1 MTRKTIYPSLLL
13 MALSLS
19 SCGYDGAKAKA
30 DRDDWHTQMAD
41 SIKSLQKKASAD
53 SALLVGARETVGRE
67 LENFTIVDNPRE
79 VEPYYILSSWK
90 GKYPLSGPGLAARVM
105 KNEGLELIAASRSK
119 FSAIRVSAG
128 DDSATSE
135 TVEPDQALNYTA
147 GGLTTVAFT
156 GQKADSIAMI
166 VARHRTEPLKVEFL
180 NPAPVASITLSN
192 DAADMIAA
200 TFTLCDAQKQCHL
213 LEKAISI
220 DRRKIEILNLTLQ
233 KEQEKNH
240 TKK

>member
-53 SALLVGARETVGRE
+53 SALLWGAEDF
-67 LENFTIVDNPRE
+67 NIVDNPRE

-135 TVEPDQALNYTA
+135 TVEPDQPLNYPGPA
-147 GGLTTVAFT
+147 HRGLH
-156 GQKADSIAMI
+156 G
-166 VARHRTEPLKVEFL
+166 TEG
-180 NPAPVASITLSN
+180 
-192 DAADMIAA
+192 
-200 TFTLCDAQKQCHL
+200 
-213 LEKAISI
+213 
-220 DRRKIEILNLTLQ
+220 
-233 KEQEKNH
+233 
-240 TKK
+240 